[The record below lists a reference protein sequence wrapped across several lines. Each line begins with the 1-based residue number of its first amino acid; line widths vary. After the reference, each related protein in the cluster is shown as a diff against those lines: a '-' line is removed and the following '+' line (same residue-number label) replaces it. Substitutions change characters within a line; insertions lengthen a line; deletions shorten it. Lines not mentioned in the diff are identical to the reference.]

1 MASIRRQIRIDATA
15 DDVWRVV
22 GRPELLHLWFP
33 GIVDCTVDGS
43 TRVITTGTGI
53 PMPEAIVTNDSLQR
67 RFQYTITA
75 PIFRHHLAT
84 IDVIDLDDDSCLV
97 VYSTDADPSVMALVI
112 SGGTLGALEE
122 LKRQFDAGEGPALA
136 AVAVG
141 RGAT

>member
-1 MASIRRQIRIDATA
+1 MASIRREIRIDASA

-75 PIFRHHLAT
+75 PIFRHHLGT
-84 IDVIDLDDDSCLV
+84 IDVIDLDDHSCLV
-97 VYSTDADPSVMALVI
+97 VYSPDADPSVMALVI

-122 LKRQFDAGEGPALA
+122 LKHQFDAGEGPALA
-136 AVAVG
+136 AVA
-141 RGAT
+141 RGKAAT